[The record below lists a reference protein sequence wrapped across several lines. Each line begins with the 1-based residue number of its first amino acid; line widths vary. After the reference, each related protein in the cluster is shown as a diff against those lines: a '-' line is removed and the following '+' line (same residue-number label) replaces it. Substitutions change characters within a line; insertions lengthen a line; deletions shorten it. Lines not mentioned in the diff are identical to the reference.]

1 MLDNDKWKMHTS
13 ARAAKQYI
21 SPYENL
27 FENGCMY
34 IITTYPITTLFQE
47 MCLLNVNLF
56 LLTSQAKPYN
66 WSYDT
71 RDDQC
76 KTEILFY
83 KLSCP

>member
-1 MLDNDKWKMHTS
+1 M
-13 ARAAKQYI
+13 Y
-21 SPYENL
+21 
-27 FENGCMY
+27 MY
-34 IITTYPITTLFQE
+34 IITTYPITTLLEE
-47 MCLLNVNLF
+47 MRLLNVYVF

-83 KLSCP
+83 TLSCP

>member
-1 MLDNDKWKMHTS
+1 MKRIADRIRTFFSFFTNSNKGNAGNALTK
-13 ARAAKQYI
+13 
-21 SPYENL
+21 
-27 FENGCMY
+27 
-34 IITTYPITTLFQE
+34 
-47 MCLLNVNLF
+47 CLPF